1 MGENGLIKRAEKAS
15 QMHANSVASEGEAID
30 SLLQQLGTGSGQGGN
45 EGPEEN
51 KDQSIIITSNVET
64 REGKKYIDLNFG
76 IAGLPATMEAYG
88 QQYLEENF
96 LKFIDHN
103 LLPEYTNEQI
113 EAIFIELGDDTEVV
127 DGKLTDDM
135 KSEVIAQV
143 SDLFNQAFTNMNM
156 SDIQI
161 TIPLEQSL
169 RITLYCAYNNIY
181 IMGETGLNFIQG
193 LLQQAMYNMYY
204 CAFCDILGIEAYY
217 TAGEIEQQCVDI
229 YKKYTDASFNGTFEQ
244 VIAKYNMTKDDLET
258 MAEQGGVTYEL
269 MLKTLV
275 LEMSGQLININVA
288 VSNGDNFV
296 TMPFETYSYEITQE
310 GTYTFTAELQDG
322 SGRRGEITV
331 DTEKTDN
338 PYDPDGWEVAWT
350 YTDGVWSN
358 IIQKGET
365 AEGDIVA
372 KFYKTENT
380 ITPAPHPSIG
390 NPSEE
395 GPAYTMVVEGKGELG
410 DQVDDDDVYGYFAT
424 TPTGTFSAMIGGGTN
439 IYEGTRYPLYVTEV
453 YVCDGVTS
461 LGDGAFTDFVSMEKI
476 RLPETI
482 ESMGYGAFSNCVSL
496 TDITIPNGVTSIGE
510 DAFVSCTALTDII
523 LPENLNSIS
532 KEMFSSCPNL
542 TSITIPSSVK
552 TIEEKAFYDCTSL
565 TDITISNGVT
575 SIGEDAFYGCTS
587 ITSITIPDG
596 VTVIGLGAFRD
607 CTNLKS
613 ITLPSSITD
622 INTNTSF
629 LDIHEDA
636 VIYVAKGFSTTLKSA
651 LISAG
656 YNVQQLQ

>member
-1 MGENGLIKRAEKAS
+1 MLIILAVISINAVMGENGLIRQAEKAS
-15 QMHANSVASEGEAID
+15 KMHANSVASEGEAID
-30 SLLQQLGTGSGQGGN
+30 ALLQQLGTGNGSGQEGN
-45 EGPEEN
+45 Q
-51 KDQSIIITSNVET
+51 DQGIIITSKVNT
-64 REGKKYIDLNFG
+64 RDGVKHIDLNFKIG
-76 IAGLPATMEAYG
+76 ELPATMEEYG
-88 QQYLEENF
+88 QQYLEDNF
-96 LKFIDHN
+96 LKLIDHT
-103 LLPEYTNEQI
+103 LLSEYSNEQLEEIAI
-113 EAIFIELGDDTEVV
+113 EDSKDDTQMVV
-127 DGKLTDDM
+127 DGKITDEA
-135 KSEVIAQV
+135 KSMLITQV
-143 SDLFNQAFTNMNM
+143 SDLFNQAITNMNIG
-156 SDIQI
+156 DIQI
-161 TIPLEQSL
+161 TIPFEQSL
-169 RITLYCAYNNIY
+169 RISYNF
-181 IMGETGLNFIQG
+181 FINHIEGTEARLEFVQS
-193 LLQQAMYNMYY
+193 LIQQALYDMSY
-204 CAFCDILGIEAYY
+204 CAFCDVLGIEAYY

-510 DAFVSCTALTDII
+510 DAF
-523 LPENLNSIS
+523 
-532 KEMFSSCPNL
+532 
-542 TSITIPSSVK
+542 
-552 TIEEKAFYDCTSL
+552 
-565 TDITISNGVT
+565 
-575 SIGEDAFYGCTS
+575 YGCTS